1 MAKNRFTD
9 IAKNASKKT
18 DAQFA
23 TELTRLTKL
32 TRVDLE
38 QMLPARAD
46 QQRLAELMAIVDSS
60 AKENTKLARL
70 KANLDE
76 LGPVVLRILKAIT

>member
-1 MAKNRFTD
+1 MAKNRFTE

-23 TELTRLTKL
+23 TELTDLTKL
-32 TRVDLE
+32 TRSDLE
-38 QMLPARAD
+38 KMLPARAD
-46 QQRLAELMAIVDSS
+46 QERLAALMAIVDSS

-70 KANLDE
+70 KENLDE
-76 LGPVVLRILKAIT
+76 LGPVVLRVLKALT

>member
-38 QMLPARAD
+38 QMLPTRAD
-46 QQRLAELMAIVDSS
+46 QERLAQLMAIVDSS

-70 KANLDE
+70 KSNLDE
-76 LGPVVLRILKAIT
+76 LGPVVLRILKALT